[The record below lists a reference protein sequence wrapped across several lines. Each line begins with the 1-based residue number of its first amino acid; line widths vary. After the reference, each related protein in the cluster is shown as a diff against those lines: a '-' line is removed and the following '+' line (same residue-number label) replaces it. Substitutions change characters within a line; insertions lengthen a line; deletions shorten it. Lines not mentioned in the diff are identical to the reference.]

1 MERHH
6 TFGCL
11 DVFMSDGSLPLNP
24 KEVLVFVQGEVGF
37 IPFATGR
44 AITGGRSTNARVLS
58 RFMNVEP
65 FNTLPQ
71 AIDPAWTLTQV
82 SEDRAVFCISTWFPV
97 TMMPDAN
104 HELWS
109 MCYPMMRDIV
119 LWLLDL
125 GCEQMTFLSAFNAQQ
140 NFDDDCLVE
149 VDVNNR
155 ESTDGEVPLIMPAWF
170 MPDLFARLGGQSFML
185 GVQQDEGQYLDE
197 QALQVMLTAVGVRGW
212 QINIDSLTT
221 TLKNLLEVQP
231 AIEDIERFF
240 NGNGGDMEEWR

>member
-1 MERHH
+1 MERHA
-6 TFGCL
+6 TFSSL
-11 DVFMSDGSLPLNP
+11 DLFFSDGSIPLNP
-24 KEVLVFVQGEVGF
+24 KEILVFVQGEVGF

-44 AITGGRSTNARVLS
+44 AVTGGRRTNVRVLS

-104 HELWS
+104 HQLWS
-109 MCYPMMRDIV
+109 MSYPMMRDIV
-119 LWLLDL
+119 MWFLDL
-125 GCEQMTFLSAFNAQQ
+125 GCEKMTFLSAFNAQQ
-140 NFDDDCLVE
+140 SIDDEGLVV
-149 VDVNNR
+149 VDVNAR
-155 ESTDGEVPLIMPAWF
+155 ESTDGEIPLIMPAWF
-170 MPDLFARLGGQSFML
+170 MPDLFSRLGGHALLL

-197 QALQVMLTAVGVRGW
+197 QALGSMITEVGKRGW
-212 QINIDSLTT
+212 GINTESLTT

-231 AIEDIERFF
+231 AIENIERFF
-240 NGNGGDMEEWR
+240 NATGDDMEEWR